1 MLTAWVCCCFHAHPS
16 WQGSAAS
23 TVHGHWAV
31 FPLLWSAV
39 SFGLSSSV
47 HTGRDDE
54 RHRRGEIKR
63 NGWSEIQRQVQAFPG
78 RHTTVKW
85 IKSSHLGTKT
95 PLFGLLWTLGHFSAS
110 VYVCVLTCV
119 WYSGQKHWDHA
130 ETVFPPA
137 FMQHWLL
144 LLIVSVLQQEGD
156 DSRKTLQNTER
167 FPDTHRH
174 TCTHRHTS

>member
-54 RHRRGEIKR
+54 RHHRGEIKR
-63 NGWSEIQRQVQAFPG
+63 NGRSEIQRQVQSFPG
-78 RHTTVKW
+78 RHTTLKW

-95 PLFGLLWTLGHFSAS
+95 PLFGLLWTLGHFSAC
-110 VYVCVLTCV
+110 VYGCVLTCV
-119 WYSGQKHWDHA
+119 VQWTKTWGPRRNGLPSSLHA
-130 ETVFPPA
+130 T
-137 FMQHWLL
+137 
-144 LLIVSVLQQEGD
+144 LIASIDCVCPSTGGRRLI
-156 DSRKTLQNTER
+156 
-167 FPDTHRH
+167 
-174 TCTHRHTS
+174 